1 MPDVE
6 CCSSVSIARTSI
18 DIGYR
23 QVRWVSDTRR
33 RRVRS
38 CSPFVLVRLDA
49 LFWTPR
55 FHTAAMETR
64 DVLLLGRSG
73 GSCPVS
79 GSFFLV
85 LVVDLVLFLVVD
97 LVMFRGK
104 YKVASQRLNRDCAF
118 YRPLDQ
124 FGCLSSFLATC
135 IIQFMTRIHVAETN
149 LGKEYLLPFWYM

>member
-1 MPDVE
+1 M
-6 CCSSVSIARTSI
+6 
-18 DIGYR
+18 
-23 QVRWVSDTRR
+23 
-33 RRVRS
+33 RS

-97 LVMFRGK
+97 LVMFMGK
-104 YKVASQRLNRDCAF
+104 YKVASRGYDRDCAS
-118 YRPLDQ
+118 YRPLDK
-124 FGCLSSFLATC
+124 FSDLTF
-135 IIQFMTRIHVAETN
+135 F
-149 LGKEYLLPFWYM
+149 